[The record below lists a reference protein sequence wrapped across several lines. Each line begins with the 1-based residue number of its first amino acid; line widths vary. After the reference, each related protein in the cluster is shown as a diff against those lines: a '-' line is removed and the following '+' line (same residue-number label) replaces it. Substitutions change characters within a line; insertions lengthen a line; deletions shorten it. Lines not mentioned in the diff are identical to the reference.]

1 MTDLT
6 ASETAEQVRSGR
18 LRATDVVGAA
28 LEAAVA
34 THDDLNAFTLI
45 DRSGA
50 LARAEGI
57 DRLVASGRDPGP
69 LAGVPIG
76 LKDLIDQTG
85 LPNTRG
91 AGFPPFV
98 PEHSASVVR
107 RLGAAGAV
115 IIGRTGLHEFAFGFT
130 SENHFFGPVRNPW
143 DLATSPGGSSGGS
156 GVAVASGITPI
167 AIGTDTGGSVRVPAA
182 LCGVFGLKVTHGRI
196 PLTGVYPLAPSLDT
210 VGPIATSIADIT
222 ASYLVMAGYDS
233 TDGWS
238 VPFDPVPPRRGKPE
252 RMTIGVVRQ
261 WTEAGPTSAKVR
273 AGMDTFIAGAE
284 AAGFEIREIDD
295 PQLAPPRR
303 LGVAA
308 GPEILSIHRERFA
321 EDPDGYGP
329 LTRERL
335 THAADATV
343 DDVIAANAW
352 GALARNRIGAMNR
365 SGIDLFVCPT
375 VGGLRKVIGE
385 PDMVIDGETHFHR
398 SLLASFTSPI
408 NRMGVPAL
416 AAPVAGFDGPPPSVQ
431 LVAPM
436 WHEHIILELGSIL
449 ETAGVL
455 RSGHPPYA
463 WKDSFRNGRDD
474 ASVQ

>member
-18 LRATDVVGAA
+18 LRATDVVEAA

-85 LPNTRG
+85 LPNSRG
-91 AGFPPFV
+91 AGFPPVV
-98 PEHSASVVR
+98 PEHSATVVR

-143 DLATSPGGSSGGS
+143 DLSTSPGGSSGGS
-156 GVAVASGITPI
+156 GVAVAAGITQI
-167 AIGTDTGGSVRVPAA
+167 GIGTDTGGSVRVPAA
-182 LCGVFGLKVTHGRI
+182 LCGVFGLKVTHGRV

-210 VGPIATSIADIT
+210 VGPIATTVADIS
-222 ASYLVMAGYDS
+222 ASYLVMAGYDPA
-233 TDGWS
+233 DGWS
-238 VPFDPVPPRRGKPE
+238 APVDPIPPRRGKPE
-252 RMTIGVVRQ
+252 HMTIGVVRQ
-261 WTEAGPTSAKVR
+261 WCESGPTSSKVR
-273 AGMDTFIAGAE
+273 AGLEAFIAGAE
-284 AAGFEIREIDD
+284 AAGFEVREIDE
-295 PQLAPPRR
+295 PLFKPPER
-303 LGVAA
+303 LGAAA
-308 GPEILSIHRERFA
+308 GPEILSIHGQQFE
-321 EDPDGYGP
+321 EHPEGYGP

-335 THAADATV
+335 SLAGEATIGDVIEADAWS
-343 DDVIAANAW
+343 AM
-352 GALARNRIGAMNR
+352 ARNRIGALSR
-365 SGIDLFVCPT
+365 SGVDVLVCPT

-385 PDMVIDGETHFHR
+385 PDMNIDGETFFHR
-398 SLLASFTSPI
+398 ALLASFTSPM

-416 AAPVAGFDGPPPSVQ
+416 AAPVAGFDGPPPSIQ
-431 LVAPM
+431 LIAPM
-436 WHEHIILELGSIL
+436 WHEHIILEFAALL
-449 ETAGVL
+449 EAAGVL

-463 WKDSFRNGRDD
+463 WTGGSRNGRDD